1 MSTQSIEFSEQHI
14 NIQFSQQCQLSIPQ
28 EDGVGR
34 ACLSTW
40 LVVSGQLTPEDGAQ
54 MSGVSVET
62 VLARCIDYQES
73 HSSLSL
79 IDRRHFNAGQKTAY
93 RMEAQQADAVSQ
105 WVMNLLCGE
114 SNSGRHLSNQLD
126 GAVDDRTV
134 DRFLNRGGMRQAEEA
149 GLRPKVE
156 AYQRQQLE
164 AAYWAGVR
172 QEPLVGVSD
181 ETLEDDKEGW
191 DVAPEAAATAA
202 LITGH
207 LVHNGA
213 YAALER
219 LDIPDKGKTS
229 NCRFWHRMLTFL
241 AGSNGGRLSHA
252 ERFDWESVRGLFGG
266 HNGLSAS
273 FLRDRLH
280 QIADAARDETVTVD
294 RGEGQVETIS
304 RLQDYQEESIAQ
316 RVRRGLVKVRTVWL
330 DDLVNSV
337 CRKEKIA
344 RAWHGTKHWAVKAFR
359 RHIVRD
365 VETKHAVTCPLSCS
379 DVKPVAVFQKV
390 AELINNGLRRV
401 EPLQR
406 LGRIIADRWWSNKAC
421 LQQADDEG
429 PGLVTW
435 GKETK
440 SVRETLDALGAV
452 DERWQPI
459 YASQE
464 EGAEVVGW
472 LLDTEATPYKL
483 QESVRFIA
491 FETAAGHG
499 NGTKLRL
506 GFFAS
511 GVCGEDADAE
521 SLLSELRG
529 RPWVESLIKDLSRRL
544 QLPNFGGGN
553 AREIAQE
560 PGFPNLTTE
569 QALEKLA
576 RQKNQ
581 VSGRQRQDKER
592 LAVVQAELAQREGTS
607 EETLPADR
615 LTQLGK
621 SELKGLHRRYQK
633 RISRAQSRQ
642 WEIESLITHYEGRA
656 CWINPDPEYELD
668 LSQETILTQLK
679 LDIHTAHQ
687 TLLDEFIEQALQP
700 VLWEEAQRQAQ
711 DRQQRQA
718 RSTAKGREGE
728 LLSTDVKE
736 LYEIKV
742 ANLQRERILHQLLHQ
757 RGYYLYHS
765 QKRIIISVAY
775 PFQDQRLQAAYERY
789 CTIINQKRVRV
800 PIDRDEDW
808 LLLFTWNERGPPSP
822 GDSNDALS
830 PPKNHM

>member
-1 MSTQSIEFSEQHI
+1 MSTLPIEFTEQHI
-14 NIQFSQQCQLSIPQ
+14 NIQFSQQCPLSIPQ

-40 LVVSGQLTPEDGAQ
+40 LVTGGQLTAEEGAQ
-54 MSGVSVET
+54 IAGVSVET
-62 VLARCIDYQES
+62 VLARCKAYQES
-73 HSSLSL
+73 HSSLGL
-79 IDRRHFNAGQKTAY
+79 VDRRHFNPGQQTAY

-105 WVMNLLCGE
+105 WVMNLLAGE
-114 SNSGRHLSNQLD
+114 SNSGRHLSSQLD
-126 GAVDDRTV
+126 EAVDDRTV
-134 DRFLNRGGMRQAEEA
+134 NRFLNRSGMRQADDG
-149 GLRPKVE
+149 GLRQKVE

-172 QEPLVGVSD
+172 REPLVGVC
-181 ETLEDDKEGW
+181 
-191 DVAPEAAATAA
+191 DVAPEESWEVALEAEATAA
-202 LITGH
+202 LTTSH

-219 LDIPDKGKTS
+219 LDVPDEGKTS
-229 NCRFWHRMLTFL
+229 NRRFWHGIMTFL
-241 AGSNGGRLSHA
+241 AGSGGGRLSHA
-252 ERFDWESVRGLFGG
+252 QRFDWESVRGLFGG
-266 HNGLSAS
+266 RKGLSAS
-273 FLRDRLH
+273 LLRDRLH
-280 QIADAARDETVTVD
+280 QVADAARDESITVD
-294 RGEGQVETIS
+294 RGEGQIETIS

-316 RVRRGLVKVRTVWL
+316 RVRRGLVKARTVWL
-330 DDLVNSV
+330 DDLVNGV
-337 CRKEKIA
+337 CRGEKIA

-359 RHIVRD
+359 RHMVRD
-365 VETKHAVTCPLSCS
+365 VETRHVVTCPLSCS
-379 DVKPVAVFQKV
+379 DVKPVAVFRKV
-390 AELINNGLRRV
+390 AELINHGLRRA
-401 EPLQR
+401 EPLRR
-406 LGRIIADRWWSNKAC
+406 LGRIIADRWWSNKEC

-440 SVRETLDALGAV
+440 SVRETLDALGSV
-452 DERWQPI
+452 DERWEPI

-464 EGAEVVGW
+464 EDAEIVGW
-472 LLDTEATPYKL
+472 LLDTEATPYEL
-483 QESVRFIA
+483 QERVRFIA

-499 NGTKLRL
+499 DGRRLRL

-511 GVCGEDADAE
+511 GVPGEEADAE

-544 QLPNFGGGN
+544 QLPNFGGGH
-553 AREIAQE
+553 AREVVPE

-581 VSGRQRQDKER
+581 VSGRQRRNKER
-592 LAVVQAELAQREGTS
+592 LAVVQAELAQREGTN

-615 LTQLGK
+615 LTKLGK
-621 SELKGLHRRYQK
+621 AELKGLRRRYQK
-633 RISRAQSRQ
+633 RIARAQSRQ
-642 WEIESLITHYEGRA
+642 WEIESFIACYEGRA

-668 LSQETILTQLK
+668 LSQEAILTQLK

-687 TLLDEFIEQALQP
+687 TLLDEFIEQALKP
-700 VLWEEAQRQAQ
+700 VLWEEAQRQAE
-711 DRQQRQA
+711 DRRQRQA
-718 RSTAKGREGE
+718 RSTAKGREGK

-742 ANLQRERILHQLLHQ
+742 ANLQRERMLHQLLHQ
-757 RGYYLYHS
+757 RGYYLYHA

-775 PFQDQRLQAAYERY
+775 PFQDRRLQAAYERY
-789 CTIINQKRVRV
+789 CTIINQKQVRV
-800 PIDRDEDW
+800 PIDRDEEW
-808 LLLFTWNERGPPSP
+808 LLLFTWNERGPPFP

-830 PPKNHM
+830 PLKNHM

>member
-1 MSTQSIEFSEQHI
+1 MSTFPIEFTEQYI

-40 LVVSGQLTPEDGAQ
+40 LVAGGQLTPEEGAQ
-54 MSGVSVET
+54 IAGVSVET
-62 VLARCIDYQES
+62 VLARCIDYQEGR
-73 HSSLSL
+73 SSLGL
-79 IDRRHFNAGQKTAY
+79 VDRRHFNPGQQTAY

-105 WVMNLLCGE
+105 WVMNLLAGE
-114 SNSGRHLSNQLD
+114 SNSGRHLSGQLD
-126 GAVDDRTV
+126 EAVDDRTV
-134 DRFLNRGGMRQAEEA
+134 DRFLNRSGMRQAEDA
-149 GLRPKVE
+149 GLRQKVE

-172 QEPLVGVSD
+172 REPLVGVCD
-181 ETLEDDKEGW
+181 VAPEEGW
-191 DVAPEAAATAA
+191 DVAPEAEATAA
-202 LITGH
+202 LTTGH

-219 LDIPDKGKTS
+219 LDVPDEGKTS
-229 NCRFWHRMLTFL
+229 NRRFWHGMLTFL
-241 AGSNGGRLSHA
+241 AGSGGERLSHA
-252 ERFDWESVRGLFGG
+252 KRFDWGSVRGLFGDR
-266 HNGLSAS
+266 NGLSAS

-280 QIADAARDETVTVD
+280 QVADAARDETVTVG

-316 RVRRGLVKVRTVWL
+316 RVRHGLVKACTIWL
-330 DDLVNSV
+330 DDLVNGV
-337 CRKEKIA
+337 CRGEKIA

-365 VETKHAVTCPLSCS
+365 VETRHAVTCPLSRS

-390 AELINNGLRRV
+390 AELIDNGLRRA

-406 LGRIIADRWWSNKAC
+406 LGRIIADRWWSNKEC
-421 LQQADDEG
+421 LQKADDEG

-440 SVRETLDALGAV
+440 SVRETLDALGSV
-452 DERWQPI
+452 DERWEPI

-464 EGAEVVGW
+464 GAEIVGW
-472 LLDTEATPYKL
+472 LLDTEATPYEL
-483 QESVRFIA
+483 QGSVRFIA

-499 NGTKLRL
+499 DGRRLRL

-511 GVCGEDADAE
+511 GVSGEDADAE
-521 SLLSELRG
+521 SLLTELRG

-544 QLPNFGGGN
+544 ELPNFGGGN
-553 AREIAQE
+553 AREIIPE
-560 PGFPNLTTE
+560 PDFPNLTME
-569 QALEKLA
+569 EALEKLA

-581 VSGRQRQDKER
+581 VSGRQRRNKER
-592 LAVVQAELAQREGTS
+592 LAVVQAELTQREGTG

-615 LTQLGK
+615 LTKLGK
-621 SELKGLHRRYQK
+621 PELKGLRRRYQK

-642 WEIESLITHYEGRA
+642 WEIESLIACYEGRA

-668 LSQETILTQLK
+668 LSQEAILTQLK

-687 TLLDEFIEQALQP
+687 TLLDEFIEQALKP
-700 VLWEEAQRQAQ
+700 VLWEEAQRQAE
-711 DRQQRQA
+711 DRRQRQA
-718 RSTAKGREGE
+718 RSTGKGREGE

-765 QKRIIISVAY
+765 QRRIIISVAY
-775 PFQDQRLQAAYERY
+775 PFRDRRLQAAYERY
-789 CTIINQKRVRV
+789 CTIINQKQVRV

-808 LLLFTWNERGPPSP
+808 LLLFTWNERGPPFP

-830 PPKNHM
+830 PLKNHM

>member
-1 MSTQSIEFSEQHI
+1 MSTLPIEFTEQHI
-14 NIQFSQQCQLSIPQ
+14 NIRFSQQCQLPIPQ

-40 LVVSGQLTPEDGAQ
+40 LVTSRQLTPEEGAQ
-54 MSGVSVET
+54 IAGVSVET
-62 VLARCIDYQES
+62 VLARCKVYQES
-73 HSSLSL
+73 HSSLGVV
-79 IDRRHFNAGQKTAY
+79 DHRHFNPGQQTAY
-93 RMEAQQADAVSQ
+93 RMEAQQVDAVFL
-105 WVMNLLCGE
+105 WVMNLLTGE

-126 GAVDDRTV
+126 KAVDDRTI
-134 DRFLNRGGMRQAEEA
+134 DRFLNGNGMRQAEDA
-149 GLRPKVE
+149 GLRQQVE

-172 QEPLVGVSD
+172 REPLVAVC
-181 ETLEDDKEGW
+181 
-191 DVAPEAAATAA
+191 DVAPEEGWEVALEAEATAA
-202 LITGH
+202 LATGH

-213 YAALER
+213 YAALEK
-219 LDIPDKGKTS
+219 LDVPDEAQTS
-229 NCRFWHRMLTFL
+229 NRRFWHGMLTFL
-241 AGSNGGRLSHA
+241 AGSGGGRLSHA
-252 ERFDWESVRGLFGG
+252 QRFDWESVRGLLGG
-266 HNGLSAS
+266 RNGLSAS

-280 QIADAARDETVTVD
+280 QVADAAGDEAVTVG

-330 DDLVNSV
+330 DDLVNGV
-337 CRKEKIA
+337 CRGEKIA

-365 VETKHAVTCPLSCS
+365 VETRHVVTCPLGCS

-390 AELINNGLRRV
+390 AELINNGLRRA

-406 LGRIIADRWWSNKAC
+406 LGRVIADRWWSNKEC

-440 SVRETLDALGAV
+440 SVREALDALGAV
-452 DERWQPI
+452 DERWEPI
-459 YASQE
+459 YAPPE
-464 EGAEVVGW
+464 EGDEIVGW
-472 LLDTEATPYKL
+472 LLDTEARPYKL

-499 NGTKLRL
+499 DGRRRRL

-521 SLLSELRG
+521 SLLTELRG
-529 RPWVESLIKDLSRRL
+529 RPWVESLIKDLNRRL
-544 QLPNFGGGN
+544 QLPNFGGGH
-553 AREIAQE
+553 AREIVPE

-569 QALEKLA
+569 EALEKLA
-576 RQKNQ
+576 RQKHQ
-581 VSGRQRQDKER
+581 VSGRQGRDKER
-592 LAVVQAELAQREGTS
+592 LAVVQAELAQREGTG

-615 LTQLGK
+615 LTKLGK
-621 SELKGLHRRYQK
+621 PELKGLCRRYQK
-633 RISRAQSRQ
+633 RISNAQSRQ
-642 WEIESLITHYEGRA
+642 WEIESLIACYEGRA

-668 LSQETILTQLK
+668 LTQEAILTQLK

-687 TLLDEFIEQALQP
+687 TLLDEFIEQALKP
-700 VLWEEAQRQAQ
+700 VLWEEAQRQAE
-711 DRQQRQA
+711 DRRQRQA

-728 LLSTDVKE
+728 LLSTNVKE

-765 QKRIIISVAY
+765 QRRIIVSVAY
-775 PFQDQRLQAAYERY
+775 PFRDRRLQAAYERY

-808 LLLFTWNERGPPSP
+808 LLLFTWNERGPPLP

-830 PPKNHM
+830 PPKNHV

>member
-1 MSTQSIEFSEQHI
+1 MSTLPIEFTEQHI
-14 NIQFSQQCQLSIPQ
+14 NIQFSQQCPLSIPQ

-40 LVVSGQLTPEDGAQ
+40 LVTGGQLTAEEGAQ
-54 MSGVSVET
+54 IAGVSVET
-62 VLARCIDYQES
+62 VLARCKAYQES
-73 HSSLSL
+73 HSSLGL
-79 IDRRHFNAGQKTAY
+79 VDRRHFNPGQQTAY

-105 WVMNLLCGE
+105 WVMNLLAGE
-114 SNSGRHLSNQLD
+114 SNSGRHLSSQLD
-126 GAVDDRTV
+126 EAVDDRTV
-134 DRFLNRGGMRQAEEA
+134 NRFLNRSGMRQADDG
-149 GLRPKVE
+149 GLRQKVE

-172 QEPLVGVSD
+172 REPLVGVC
-181 ETLEDDKEGW
+181 
-191 DVAPEAAATAA
+191 DVAPEESWEVALEAEATAA
-202 LITGH
+202 LTTSH

-219 LDIPDKGKTS
+219 LDVPDEGKTS
-229 NCRFWHRMLTFL
+229 NRRFWHGIMTFL
-241 AGSNGGRLSHA
+241 AGSGGGRLSHA
-252 ERFDWESVRGLFGG
+252 QRFDWESVRGLFGG
-266 HNGLSAS
+266 RKGLSAS
-273 FLRDRLH
+273 LLRDRLH
-280 QIADAARDETVTVD
+280 QVADAARDESITVD
-294 RGEGQVETIS
+294 RGEGQIETIS

-316 RVRRGLVKVRTVWL
+316 RVRRGLVKARTVWL
-330 DDLVNSV
+330 DDLVNGV
-337 CRKEKIA
+337 CRGEKIA

-359 RHIVRD
+359 RHMVRD
-365 VETKHAVTCPLSCS
+365 VETRHVVTCPLSCS
-379 DVKPVAVFQKV
+379 DVKPVAVFRKV
-390 AELINNGLRRV
+390 AELINHGLRRA
-401 EPLQR
+401 EPLRR
-406 LGRIIADRWWSNKAC
+406 LGRIIADRWWSNKEC

-440 SVRETLDALGAV
+440 SVRETLDALGSV
-452 DERWQPI
+452 DERWEPI

-464 EGAEVVGW
+464 EDAEIVGW
-472 LLDTEATPYKL
+472 LLDTEATPYEL
-483 QESVRFIA
+483 QERVRFIA

-499 NGTKLRL
+499 DGRRLRL

-511 GVCGEDADAE
+511 GVPGEEADAE

-544 QLPNFGGGN
+544 QLPNFGGGH
-553 AREIAQE
+553 AREVVPE

-581 VSGRQRQDKER
+581 VSGRQRRNKER
-592 LAVVQAELAQREGTS
+592 LAVVQAELAQREGTN

-615 LTQLGK
+615 
-621 SELKGLHRRYQK
+621 
-633 RISRAQSRQ
+633 
-642 WEIESLITHYEGRA
+642 GRA

-668 LSQETILTQLK
+668 LSQEAILTQLK

-687 TLLDEFIEQALQP
+687 TLLDEFIEQALKP
-700 VLWEEAQRQAQ
+700 VLWEEAQRQAE
-711 DRQQRQA
+711 DRRQRQA
-718 RSTAKGREGE
+718 RSTAKGREGK

-742 ANLQRERILHQLLHQ
+742 ANLQRERMLHQLLHQ
-757 RGYYLYHS
+757 RGYYLYHA

-775 PFQDQRLQAAYERY
+775 PFQDRRLQAAYERY
-789 CTIINQKRVRV
+789 CTIINQKQVRV
-800 PIDRDEDW
+800 PIDRDEEW
-808 LLLFTWNERGPPSP
+808 LLLFTWNERGPPFP

-830 PPKNHM
+830 PLKNHM

>member
-1 MSTQSIEFSEQHI
+1 MSTLPIEFTEQHI
-14 NIQFSQQCQLSIPQ
+14 NIQFSQQCPLSIPQ

-40 LVVSGQLTPEDGAQ
+40 LVTGGQLTPEEGAQ
-54 MSGVSVET
+54 IAGVSVET
-62 VLARCIDYQES
+62 VLARCKAYQES
-73 HSSLSL
+73 HTSLGL
-79 IDRRHFNAGQKTAY
+79 VDRRHFNPGQQTAY
-93 RMEAQQADAVSQ
+93 RMGAQQAGAVSQ
-105 WVMNLLCGE
+105 WVMNLLAGE
-114 SNSGRHLSNQLD
+114 SNSGRHLSGQLD
-126 GAVDDRTV
+126 EAVDDRTV
-134 DRFLNRGGMRQAEEA
+134 DRFLNRSGMRQAEDA
-149 GLRPKVE
+149 GLRQKVE

-172 QEPLVGVSD
+172 REPLVGVCD
-181 ETLEDDKEGW
+181 VAAEEGW
-191 DVAPEAAATAA
+191 EVAPEAEATAA
-202 LITGH
+202 LTTSH

-219 LDIPDKGKTS
+219 LDVPDEGKTS
-229 NCRFWHRMLTFL
+229 NRRFWHGILIFL
-241 AGSNGGRLSHA
+241 AGSGGGRLSHA
-252 ERFDWESVRGLFGG
+252 KRFDWESVRGLFGG
-266 HNGLSAS
+266 RNGLSAS

-280 QIADAARDETVTVD
+280 QVADATGDETVTVD

-316 RVRRGLVKVRTVWL
+316 RVRRGLVKARTVWL
-330 DDLVNSV
+330 DDLVNGV
-337 CRKEKIA
+337 CRREKIA

-359 RHIVRD
+359 RHVVRD
-365 VETKHAVTCPLSCS
+365 VETKQVVTCPLSCS
-379 DVKPVAVFQKV
+379 DVKPVVVFQKV

-401 EPLQR
+401 EPLQYLR
-406 LGRIIADRWWSNKAC
+406 RIIADRWWSNKEC

-440 SVRETLDALGAV
+440 SVRKTLDALGAV
-452 DERWQPI
+452 DERWEPI
-459 YASQE
+459 HASQE
-464 EGAEVVGW
+464 EGAEIVGW
-472 LLDTEATPYKL
+472 LLDTEATPYEL

-499 NGTKLRL
+499 DGRRLRL

-511 GVCGEDADAE
+511 GVCGEEADAE

-544 QLPNFGGGN
+544 QLPNFGGGH
-553 AREIAQE
+553 AREIIPE

-581 VSGRQRQDKER
+581 VSGRQRRNKER
-592 LAVVQAELAQREGTS
+592 LAVVQAELAQREGTN

-615 LTQLGK
+615 LTKLGK
-621 SELKGLHRRYQK
+621 AELKGLRRRYQK
-633 RISRAQSRQ
+633 RIAHAQSRQ
-642 WEIESLITHYEGRA
+642 WEIESFIACYEGRA

-668 LSQETILTQLK
+668 LSQEAILTQLK

-687 TLLDEFIEQALQP
+687 TLLDEFIEQALKP
-700 VLWEEAQRQAQ
+700 VLWEEAQRQAE
-711 DRQQRQA
+711 DRRQRQA

-742 ANLQRERILHQLLHQ
+742 ANLQHERILHQLLHQ

-775 PFQDQRLQAAYERY
+775 PFQDRRLQAAYERY
-789 CTIINQKRVRV
+789 CTIINQKQVRV
-800 PIDRDEDW
+800 PIDRGEEW
-808 LLLFTWNERGPPSP
+808 LLLFTWNERGPPLP

-830 PPKNHM
+830 PLKNQM

>member
-1 MSTQSIEFSEQHI
+1 MSTFPIEFTEQHI
-14 NIQFSQQCQLSIPQ
+14 NIQFSQQCPLSIPQ

-40 LVVSGQLTPEDGAQ
+40 LVAGGQLTPEEGAQ
-54 MSGVSVET
+54 IAGVSVET
-62 VLARCIDYQES
+62 VLARCKAYQGNR
-73 HSSLSL
+73 SSLGL
-79 IDRRHFNAGQKTAY
+79 VDGRHFNPGQQTAY
-93 RMEAQQADAVSQ
+93 RMAAQQADAVSQ
-105 WVMNLLCGE
+105 WVMNLLTGE

-126 GAVDDRTV
+126 EGVDDRTV
-134 DRFLNRGGMRQAEEA
+134 DRFLNRSGMRQAEDA
-149 GLRPKVE
+149 GLRQKME
-156 AYQRQQLE
+156 AYQRQKLE

-172 QEPLVGVSD
+172 REPLVGVCD
-181 ETLEDDKEGW
+181 VAAEEGW
-191 DVAPEAAATAA
+191 DVAPEAEATAA
-202 LITGH
+202 LTTGH

-213 YAALER
+213 YAALDS
-219 LDIPDKGKTS
+219 LDVPEEGKTS
-229 NCRFWHRMLTFL
+229 NRRFWHGLLTFL
-241 AGSNGGRLSHA
+241 AGSGGGRLSHA
-252 ERFDWESVRGLFGG
+252 LRFDWESVRGLFGG
-266 HNGLSAS
+266 RNGLSAS

-280 QIADAARDETVTVD
+280 QVADAARDETVTVD

-316 RVRRGLVKVRTVWL
+316 RVRRGLVKARTVWL
-330 DDLVNSV
+330 DDLVNGV
-337 CRKEKIA
+337 CRGEKIA

-365 VETKHAVTCPLSCS
+365 VETRHAVTCPLSCS
-379 DVKPVAVFQKV
+379 DVKPVAVFRKV
-390 AELINNGLRRV
+390 AELINNGLRRA

-406 LGRIIADRWWSNKAC
+406 LGRIIADRWWSNKEC

-440 SVRETLDALGAV
+440 SVRETLDALGSV
-452 DERWQPI
+452 DERWAPI
-459 YASQE
+459 CASQE
-464 EGAEVVGW
+464 GTEIVGW
-472 LLDTEATPYKL
+472 LLDTEATPYEL

-491 FETAAGHG
+491 FETAAEHG
-499 NGTKLRL
+499 DGRRLRL

-521 SLLSELRG
+521 SLLTELRG

-544 QLPNFGGGN
+544 QLPNFGGGH
-553 AREIAQE
+553 AREIVPE
-560 PGFPNLTTE
+560 PGFPNLTKE
-569 QALEKLA
+569 EALEKLA

-581 VSGRQRQDKER
+581 VSGRQRRNKER

-607 EETLPADR
+607 EETQPADR
-615 LTQLGK
+615 LTKLGK
-621 SELKGLHRRYQK
+621 AELKGLRRRYQK

-642 WEIESLITHYEGRA
+642 WEIESFIACYEGRA

-668 LSQETILTQLK
+668 LSQEAILTQLK

-687 TLLDEFIEQALQP
+687 TLLDEFIEQALKP
-700 VLWEEAQRQAQ
+700 VLWEEAQRQAE
-711 DRQQRQA
+711 DRRHRQA
-718 RSTAKGREGE
+718 RSTAKEREGK

-736 LYEIKV
+736 LYDIKV
-742 ANLQRERILHQLLHQ
+742 ANLQRERVLHQLLHQ

-775 PFQDQRLQAAYERY
+775 PFRNQRLQAAYERY

-800 PIDRDEDW
+800 PIDRDEEW
-808 LLLFTWNERGPPSP
+808 LLLFTWNERGPPLP

-830 PPKNHM
+830 PLKNHM